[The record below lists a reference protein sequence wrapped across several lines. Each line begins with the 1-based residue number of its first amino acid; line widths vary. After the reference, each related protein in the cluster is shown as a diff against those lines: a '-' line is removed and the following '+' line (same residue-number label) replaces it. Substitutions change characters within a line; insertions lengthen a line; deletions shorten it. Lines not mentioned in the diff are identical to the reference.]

1 MSAGSR
7 GLKRGAREGAG
18 AASSDEDDAP
28 AKATK
33 LLELISKQAKNYDSV
48 VRDRSSAIRS
58 KFGRMGEA
66 LTRMRV
72 PDEFRAQAK
81 AKGMW
86 LQAKRTGDRT
96 GTSATELLDS
106 ATDINAEDLSISR
119 APKSGTQE
127 ILDMQIGE
135 CQDRV
140 RAIKENLKK
149 MKNVDSSSKT
159 AKSVVKTA
167 QLQEELKLALV
178 ALNESEIRKRIH
190 DYKKS
195 EKMEDKRE
203 ERFTKYL
210 DKCVSMI
217 GFLQDMCSELLI
229 EEMSANTE
237 YLCAIDEGDTVKV
250 GYLIKSF
257 VTEADD
263 PENVVRERT
272 RRFFEI
278 TSTLYSKGESFS
290 GYADNIVK
298 KYKEYSDLCDNAQVS
313 KDSEEQMV
321 HAIVEN
327 TKWAFRSVTDVWMS
341 FKVGDSNAPSIYRP
355 TTVLDLIGHLNVLE
369 RRLNHG
375 KEEEISREKPKDAEQ
390 SELLKVMKAFIG
402 RASSSKYTAQ
412 QEKRDS
418 DECFAFSRDGSC
430 RFGDKCHFNHID
442 KTKSPGEAVKYC
454 VNILKYGNCR
464 AKEGCPHFKQHEASY
479 KKALFDAKGNRENG
493 KASTLA

>member
-1 MSAGSR
+1 MSARSR
-7 GLKRGAREGAG
+7 GLKRGAGEGAG
-18 AASSDEDDAP
+18 AASSDEDDKP

-48 VRDRSSAIRS
+48 VRDRSSAIRN

-96 GTSATELLDS
+96 GTSATELLDANS
-106 ATDINAEDLSISR
+106 ATDLDAEDIPISC
-119 APKSGTQE
+119 APKSSTQA

-135 CQDRV
+135 CQDKV

-149 MKNVDSSSKT
+149 IKT
-159 AKSVVKTA
+159 VARTPKSAAKTA
-167 QLQEELKLALV
+167 QFQEELKLALV
-178 ALNESEIRKRIH
+178 ALNECEIRKRIH

-203 ERFTKYL
+203 ERFTKYV

-229 EEMSANTE
+229 EEMSANID
-237 YLCAIDEGDTVKV
+237 YLRAIDEGDTVKV

-278 TSTLYSKGESFS
+278 TSTIYCKGESFS
-290 GYADNIVK
+290 SYADNIVK

-313 KDSEEQMV
+313 RDSEEQMV
-321 HAIVEN
+321 HAIIEN

-341 FKVGDSNAPSIYRP
+341 FKVGDPNAPSIYRP
-355 TTVLDLIGHLNVLE
+355 NTVLDLIGHLNILE
-369 RRLNHG
+369 RRLKHG
-375 KEEEISREKPKDAEQ
+375 KEEEPSREKPKELEQ

-412 QEKRDS
+412 QEKRDT

-454 VNILKYGNCR
+454 ANILKYGNCR
-464 AKEGCPHFKQHEASY
+464 AKEGCPNFKQHEASF

-493 KASTLA
+493 KPSTLA